1 LPLQIDS
8 LKVNKVFDPTDLE
21 SDYETKVKS
30 FWIEIIKE
38 ALKRTNG
45 NKSAAAI
52 ILNITERHL
61 RSLLERLYIYN
72 SN

>member
-1 LPLQIDS
+1 M
-8 LKVNKVFDPTDLE
+8 
-21 SDYETKVKS
+21 
-30 FWIEIIKE
+30 IKE

-61 RSLLERLYIYN
+61 RSRLERLDIYN
-72 SN
+72 SNFN